1 MNQSPCPAAWE
12 GGMPGL
18 PYTQRPVHLYTAMGG
33 GGGTTLL
40 VSKHTNINE
49 TIEIRK
55 TEQNMMKNLTI
66 NALYSTKSRGR
77 ARN

>member
-18 PYTQRPVHLYTAMGG
+18 PCTQPPVQCTLLRGGG
-33 GGGTTLL
+33 GGGTTFL

-55 TEQNMMKNLTI
+55 TEQNMMKDVTI
-66 NALYSTKSRGR
+66 NALYLR
-77 ARN
+77 